1 MYGFIIREY
10 YELVVVLCILGTSRV
25 ALIMHNVL
33 LASIIYYY
41 IMHTSSYS
49 STSCTRVCV
58 EVVHV

>member
-33 LASIIYYY
+33 LIIYYY
-41 IMHTSSYS
+41 IMHTSSYLVR
-49 STSCTRVCV
+49 RVL
-58 EVVHV
+58 EYA

>member
-41 IMHTSSYS
+41 IMHT
-49 STSCTRVCV
+49 TLVRRVLVCV

>member
-41 IMHTSSYS
+41 IMHTSLV
-49 STSCTRVCV
+49 RRVLVCV

>member
-1 MYGFIIREY
+1 MYEWFY
-10 YELVVVLCILGTSRV
+10 YTRVLVVLCILGTRV

>member
-41 IMHTSSYS
+41 IMHT
-49 STSCTRVCV
+49 TPVRRVLVCV

>member
-41 IMHTSSYS
+41 IMHTSSYLVR
-49 STSCTRVCV
+49 RVL
-58 EVVHV
+58 EYA